1 MHMMSCAISFL
12 ATIVHCPKLSFELST
27 VSFLSMATSNQDT
40 QETTQNTNN
49 TQSRQLIV
57 HTVAGPGTGPAVPV
71 PCKYYLEGFCV
82 HGEA

>member
-1 MHMMSCAISFL
+1 
-12 ATIVHCPKLSFELST
+12 
-27 VSFLSMATSNQDT
+27 MATSNQDT